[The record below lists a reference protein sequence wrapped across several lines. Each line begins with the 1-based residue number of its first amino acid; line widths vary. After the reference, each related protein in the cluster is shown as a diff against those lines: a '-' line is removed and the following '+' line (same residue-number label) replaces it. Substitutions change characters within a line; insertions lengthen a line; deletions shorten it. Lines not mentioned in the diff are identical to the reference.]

1 MFYDLISNIYENA
14 IKYNKIGGSIEF
26 SCMVKENTYFLSIK
40 DSGIGIASADIKRIF
55 ERFYVVDKSRKRN
68 QKSTGLGLSIV
79 KHIINYLDYDIKVES
94 KLGEGTKFIIEIPLE
109 FDRKDTL

>member
-1 MFYDLISNIYENA
+1 MATSD
-14 IKYNKIGGSIEF
+14 
-26 SCMVKENTYFLSIK
+26 T
-40 DSGIGIASADIKRIF
+40 KRIF

-94 KLGEGTKFIIEIPLE
+94 KLNEGSKFIIEIPLE
-109 FDRKDTL
+109 LDRKDSL